1 MSALTDKYAA
11 LKAEVINTE
20 GWLYVHLNWLV
31 ISGACFLAG
40 WLLGHFWR

>member
-1 MSALTDKYAA
+1 MSTLTDKYEQA
-11 LKAEVINTE
+11 KQDVIRAE

-31 ISGACFLAG
+31 ISGCAFLAG